1 MKRLT
6 EYALVGSL
14 LLGGVG
20 TLAAQE
26 MPQGAH
32 MPPKVLTITREY
44 TKPGKA
50 GPTHEKAEGA
60 FVQAMRAAKWPTHYL
75 AMESLSGKPRAL
87 FFTGY
92 DSFEAMEKDARAT
105 EKNATLSAALD
116 RAQIADGELLSDSDN
131 GDFIFHEEYSLRP
144 GVDIAHMRYFD
155 ISLFHVRPGH
165 DKDWDNLVK
174 MYIKAFEKIPDA
186 HWDTYEAVY
195 GQQGGTYIVITP
207 MKSASEIDH
216 NFAQGKQ
223 FEEAMGE
230 AGMKKLAELSAAAI
244 ESSTSNL
251 FAFNPHMSYVG
262 DDWAK
267 ADPDFWTPKG
277 HAAAKKSAEKEE
289 KKK

>member
-1 MKRLT
+1 
-6 EYALVGSL
+6 
-14 LLGGVG
+14 
-20 TLAAQE
+20 
-26 MPQGAH
+26 MPQGTH
-32 MPPKVLTITREY
+32 MPPKVLNITREY

-75 AMESLSGKPRAL
+75 AMESISGKSRAL

-92 DSFEAMEKDARAT
+92 DSFDAMEKDVRAT
-105 EKNATLSAALD
+105 EKNATLSSALE
-116 RAQIADGELLSDSDN
+116 RAEVADGELLTESDT
-131 GDFIFHEEYSLRP
+131 GDFVFHEEYSLRP

-155 ISLFHVRPGH
+155 ISLFHIRPGH
-165 DKDWDNLVK
+165 EKEWDTLVK
-174 MYIKAFEKIPDA
+174 MYVKAFEKIPDF
-186 HWDTYEAVY
+186 HWDTYEEVY
-195 GQQGGTYIVITP
+195 GQTNGTYIVITP

-216 NFAQGKQ
+216 NFAAGKQ

-230 AGMKKLAELSAAAI
+230 EGMKKLAELSAAAI

-251 FAFNPHMSYVG
+251 FAFNPRMSYVG

-267 ADPDFWTPKG
+267 ADPDFWG
-277 HAAAKKSAEKEE
+277 HGTHMAAAKKSGEKEE